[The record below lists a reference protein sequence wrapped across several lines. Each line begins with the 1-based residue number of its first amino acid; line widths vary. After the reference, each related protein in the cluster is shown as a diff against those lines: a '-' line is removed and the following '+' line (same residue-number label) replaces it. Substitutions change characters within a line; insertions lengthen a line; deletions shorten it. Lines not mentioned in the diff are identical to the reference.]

1 VTISLGQGTCAA
13 VDSSQ
18 TSQVQG
24 IATDTPPVNP
34 DCTVTIINKVNKG
47 EIYIGKDDSQTAPAN
62 AVGGATFRLT
72 LGDLDLCVTD
82 GVNPAVAN
90 AAVPECANAEWVP
103 DMAPGAVGTAKVTGL
118 MLGTWHVFEVLEPV
132 GYGPDTCG
140 GERIAP
146 LTATSKSWSIAGP
159 GCTAASPGWT
169 AFHNETST
177 RNLEICKVVV
187 GNGDGYIDGGVFKFD
202 VTGIDAIVLVAY
214 EPALDAT
221 EWAEGTAVCETVKLR
236 SPGDCP
242 TEVDTLARRH
252 GWEGAGTT
260 TIRST
265 RITILWFG
273 RHEGTANV
281 PGDTDSVNL
290 YNKTDPRTP
299 RSHTKHIV

>member
-1 VTISLGQGTCAA
+1 MTYYQRDRAERLEPAKYTTKDQVGAPSTPAELPAAGVTISLGQGTCAA

-146 LTATSKSWSIAGP
+146 LTATSKSWSIRP
-159 GCTAASPGWT
+159 GSTAEAPADSLPQRSVDP
-169 AFHNETST
+169 H
-177 RNLEICKVVV
+177 LEICKVVV
-187 GNGDGYIDGGVFKFD
+187 GNGDGYIDGGVFQ
-202 VTGIDAIVLVAY
+202 V
-214 EPALDAT
+214 
-221 EWAEGTAVCETVKLR
+221 
-236 SPGDCP
+236 
-242 TEVDTLARRH
+242 RRH
-252 GWEGAGTT
+252 GYRCHRA
-260 TIRST
+260 RRLRT
-265 RITILWFG
+265 RTRRDRMG
-273 RHEGTANV
+273 
-281 PGDTDSVNL
+281 
-290 YNKTDPRTP
+290 
-299 RSHTKHIV
+299 